1 MSTWMW
7 WRVAILAAGCL
18 TAASC
23 AEFGPAEPDS
33 EQRSSAELI
42 SSLPVDSAMESI
54 SASASVP
61 VARRPAV
68 EVRPTGPDLVC
79 ETVRAPDDTDFA
91 VTALADEDG
100 RSVDCA
106 EARLIADEYH
116 RSGAHGVGQRAMID
130 GWTCAADS
138 TAAATQ
144 GVLCGQDDD
153 VNLTIVTTRIL
164 HRVQPAAEDV
174 QCGGLPVLDGELRQL
189 VTKAGLPS
197 EVNGTAPANQVGCV
211 AAREVITRFD
221 DGGQA
226 TDWTCVDLDPDD
238 HPSRVTASC
247 ESEIGEFFVVLEG
260 AA

>member
-1 MSTWMW
+1 MSTRAG
-7 WRVAILAAGCL
+7 WRVAILAVGCL

-23 AEFGPAEPDS
+23 AELDRAEQDS
-33 EQRSSAELI
+33 AQRSSPELI
-42 SSLPVDSAMESI
+42 SSLTPDSATESI
-54 SASASVP
+54 SVSAEVP
-61 VARRPAV
+61 VTRRPAV

-79 ETVRAPDDTDFA
+79 EAVRTPDDIGFA

-106 EARLIADEYH
+106 EARRIAGEYH
-116 RSGAHGVGQRAMID
+116 RSGAHGVGQRARID

-144 GVLCGQDDD
+144 GVLCGRDDD
-153 VNLTIVTTRIL
+153 VNLTVVTTRLL
-164 HRVQPAAEDV
+164 HHARPESGDV
-174 QCGGLPVLDGELRQL
+174 QCGGLPVHDGELRQL

-197 EVNGTAPANQVGCV
+197 KINGTAPADQVGCV
-211 AAREVITRFD
+211 AAREVIARVD

-226 TDWTCVDLDPDD
+226 AHWTCAELDPAD
-238 HPSRVTASC
+238 HPSRVTTSC

-260 AA
+260 GA